1 MRIFW
6 SVAVGGALGCVSRYY
21 LTAFIQ
27 QRAGPSFPVGTL
39 IINITGS
46 FLLGFIMRYALQSGA
61 ISAETRMLLTSGFCG
76 GYTTFSTYS
85 YETAMMLDDGEYG
98 RAAIYIGTSVVL
110 ALAGTFLGF
119 AAANRLLA
127 LREGTGLA

>member
-6 SVAVGGALGCVSRYY
+6 SVAVGGALGCISRYY

-39 IINITGS
+39 LINVTGS

-61 ISAETRMLLTSGFCG
+61 VSPETRMLLTSGFCG

-85 YETAMMLDDGEYG
+85 YESAMMLDDGEYG
-98 RAAIYIGTSVVL
+98 RAALYIGSSVVL
-110 ALAGTFLGF
+110 ALVGTFLGF

-127 LREGTGLA
+127 LRQGA

>member
-1 MRIFW
+1 MRIFC

-27 QRAGPSFPVGTL
+27 QRAGASFPAGTM

-46 FLLGFIMRYALQSGA
+46 FLVGFIMRYALQSGA
-61 ISAETRMLLTSGFCG
+61 VSAETRTLLTTGFCG

-85 YETAMMLDDGEYG
+85 YEAAMMLEDREYG
-98 RAAIYIGTSVVL
+98 RAALYVGATVVL

-119 AAANRLLA
+119 AAAHRVLA
-127 LREGTGLA
+127 VREGA

>member
-39 IINITGS
+39 VINITGS

-61 ISAETRMLLTSGFCG
+61 VSVETRMLLTSGFCG

-98 RAAIYIGTSVVL
+98 RAALYVGSSVVL
-110 ALAGTFLGF
+110 ALVGTLLGF

-127 LREGTGLA
+127 LRQGA

>member
-39 IINITGS
+39 VINITGS
-46 FLLGFIMRYALQSGA
+46 FLLGFIMRYALQSGVV
-61 ISAETRMLLTSGFCG
+61 SPETRMLLTSGFCG
-76 GYTTFSTYS
+76 GFTTFSTYS
-85 YETAMMLDDGEYG
+85 YETAMMVDDGEYG
-98 RAAIYIGTSVVL
+98 RAAIYAGTSVVL

>member
-27 QRAGPSFPVGTL
+27 QRVGPSFPVGTL

-98 RAAIYIGTSVVL
+98 RAAIYVGTSVVL

>member
-6 SVAVGGALGCVSRYY
+6 SVAAGGALGCVSRYY

-27 QRAGPSFPVGTL
+27 QRAGADFPAGTL
-39 IINITGS
+39 IINVTGS
-46 FLLGFIMRYALQSGA
+46 FLLGFIMRYALQSGVV
-61 ISAETRMLLTSGFCG
+61 SAETRVLLTSGFCG

-85 YETAMMLDDGEYG
+85 YEAAMMLDDGEYG
-98 RAAIYIGTSVVL
+98 RAAVYIGASVLL

-127 LREGTGLA
+127 FREGT

>member
-6 SVAVGGALGCVSRYY
+6 SVAVGGALGCISRYY

-39 IINITGS
+39 LINVTGS
-46 FLLGFIMRYALQSGA
+46 FLLGFIMRYALQSGTV
-61 ISAETRMLLTSGFCG
+61 SPETRMLLTSGFCG

-85 YETAMMLDDGEYG
+85 YESAMMLDDGEYG
-98 RAAIYIGTSVVL
+98 RAALYIGSSVVL
-110 ALAGTFLGF
+110 ALVGTFLGF

-127 LREGTGLA
+127 LRQGA